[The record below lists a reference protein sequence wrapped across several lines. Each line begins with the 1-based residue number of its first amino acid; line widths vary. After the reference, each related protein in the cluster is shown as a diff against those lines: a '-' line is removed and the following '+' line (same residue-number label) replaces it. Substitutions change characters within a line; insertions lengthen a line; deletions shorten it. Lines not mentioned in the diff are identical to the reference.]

1 MHSIRAAAVQHRIN
15 VCLGYAERDGDSVYI
30 AQCLI
35 AAEDGEIKMSRR
47 KIKPTHMERTV
58 FGEGSGGSLKNVVE
72 MKGVGRI
79 GALACW
85 VKFILEMRDEKVLTN
100 GKEHTQPLLKYHTA
114 SQNEHIHIAA
124 WPPLFDDEPQSQT
137 LFSLSAPGA
146 EILSRSYA
154 IETQSFVLHSTGL
167 MSQAGLDTMQLQG
180 NPLFNQVGGGRAA
193 VFGPDGRKLS
203 EDLNPTVEGMVVVD
217 LDLDL
222 LGVCKSFVDVV
233 GHYSRPDLLRLVVDS
248 REKKPVH
255 HDME

>member
-1 MHSIRAAAVQHRIN
+1 M
-15 VCLGYAERDGDSVYI
+15 
-30 AQCLI
+30 
-35 AAEDGEIKMSRR
+35 
-47 KIKPTHMERTV
+47 
-58 FGEGSGGSLKNVVE
+58 
-72 MKGVGRI
+72 
-79 GALACW
+79 
-85 VKFILEMRDEKVLTN
+85 

-124 WPPLFDDEPQSQT
+124 WPPLFDYPGGGDNEPQTQT

-167 MSQAGLDTMQLQG
+167 MSQVGIDAMQLQG
-180 NPLFNQVGGGRAA
+180 NPLFGQVGGGRAA

-203 EDLNPTVEGMVVVD
+203 EDLDPTVDGMVVVN

-233 GHYSRPDLLRLVVDS
+233 GHYSRPDMLRLVVDS
-248 REKKPVH
+248 REKKPIH
-255 HDME
+255 HEME

>member
-1 MHSIRAAAVQHRIN
+1 M
-15 VCLGYAERDGDSVYI
+15 L
-30 AQCLI
+30 
-35 AAEDGEIKMSRR
+35 
-47 KIKPTHMERTV
+47 TH
-58 FGEGSGGSLKNVVE
+58 
-72 MKGVGRI
+72 
-79 GALACW
+79 
-85 VKFILEMRDEKVLTN
+85 DD
-100 GKEHTQPLLKYHTA
+100 KEHTQPLLKYHTA
-114 SQNEHIHIAA
+114 SQNEHIHVAA
-124 WPPLFDDEPQSQT
+124 WPPLFDYPDGGDDGPQTQTQT

-180 NPLFNQVGGGRAA
+180 NPLFGQVGGGRAA

>member
-1 MHSIRAAAVQHRIN
+1 MT
-15 VCLGYAERDGDSVYI
+15 D
-30 AQCLI
+30 
-35 AAEDGEIKMSRR
+35 
-47 KIKPTHMERTV
+47 
-58 FGEGSGGSLKNVVE
+58 
-72 MKGVGRI
+72 
-79 GALACW
+79 
-85 VKFILEMRDEKVLTN
+85 

-124 WPPLFDDEPQSQT
+124 WPPLFDHEPQTKT

-167 MSQAGLDTMQLQG
+167 MSQYGLDTMQLQG

-203 EDLNPTVEGMVVVD
+203 EDLDPTVEGMVVFDLDLD

-233 GHYSRPDLLRLVVDS
+233 GHYSRPDMLRLVVDS
-248 REKKPVH
+248 REKKQVH